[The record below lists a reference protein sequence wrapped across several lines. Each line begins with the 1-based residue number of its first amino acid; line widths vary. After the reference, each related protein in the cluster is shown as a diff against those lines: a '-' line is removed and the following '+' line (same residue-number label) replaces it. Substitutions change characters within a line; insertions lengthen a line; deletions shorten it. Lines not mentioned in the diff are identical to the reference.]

1 MAGLALEPTREEQEA
16 AIAACVQQFY
26 AKAREDA
33 LLGLIFNE
41 EVEDWDVHHRVV
53 ADFWSRAL
61 LGTDRYRG
69 KPFVVHAH
77 LPLELEHFD
86 RWLALFEETA
96 QATLPRHLAA
106 KAIDKAHH
114 VASSFRAGIFPFVGA
129 DGKPARQPG

>member
-1 MAGLALEPTREEQEA
+1 MEPTQADQEA
-16 AIAACVQQFY
+16 AIAACVREFY
-26 AKAREDA
+26 GKAREDS
-33 LLGLIFNE
+33 LLGPIFSTT
-41 EVEDWDVHHRVV
+41 VEDWDVHHRVV

-61 LGTDRYRG
+61 LGSDRYQG

-96 QATLPRHLAA
+96 QATLPRDLAA

-114 VASSFRAGIFPFVGA
+114 VAASFRAGIFPFVGA
-129 DGKPARQPG
+129 DGKPSRQPG